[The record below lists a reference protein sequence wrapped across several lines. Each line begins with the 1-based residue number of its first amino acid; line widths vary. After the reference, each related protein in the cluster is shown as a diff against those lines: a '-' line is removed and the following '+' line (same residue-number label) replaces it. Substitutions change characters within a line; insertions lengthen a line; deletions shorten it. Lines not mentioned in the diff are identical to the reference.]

1 MRKSLN
7 TKKNLIDIILHL
19 DNGDV
24 IIIECKTSKEK
35 GYNKFS
41 SVSRQLK
48 SYKSVTEKNEIRI
61 SKILLIAP
69 EFSDDFITD
78 CEMNM
83 ELNLSLITASAL
95 SKIFE
100 AFKTSKYTEFPH
112 VLFRDIVINEDRIIK
127 ALTK

>member
-1 MRKSLN
+1 
-7 TKKNLIDIILHL
+7 
-19 DNGDV
+19 
-24 IIIECKTSKEK
+24 
-35 GYNKFS
+35 
-41 SVSRQLK
+41 LK
-48 SYKSVTEKNEIRI
+48 SYKSVTEKNNIRV

-112 VLFRDIVINEDRIIK
+112 VLFRDIVINEDRIVK
-127 ALTK
+127 ALSK